1 MTQSEGSVDTVS
13 ALLVAAGLSPDLL
26 DLDRLADSYSG
37 FRSRIDSLY
46 SIGSDDLEPLFRPVP
61 ALMSRTPG

>member
-1 MTQSEGSVDTVS
+1 MTHLENSAEAVS

-26 DLDRLADSYSG
+26 DLDRLADSYLG

-46 SIGSDDLEPLFRPVP
+46 SVGSDDLEPLFRPVP
-61 ALMSRTPG
+61 TLISRTPK